1 MTTKIQLRTKT
12 KIQQN
17 KNFLTFKLSDV
28 VFIMLVIA
36 KMPTIVDILTV
47 MSRLKFVLSGVEYEK
62 SSIISGQGNLADC
75 EDLGETRERRH
86 VIRVRSICSNK
97 IKSSGTEKNNIF
109 IEILAE
115 NH

>member
-12 KIQQN
+12 NIQQN

-28 VFIMLVIA
+28 VLIMLVIA

-62 SSIISGQGNLADC
+62 KLCNLEA
-75 EDLGETRERRH
+75 R
-86 VIRVRSICSNK
+86 
-97 IKSSGTEKNNIF
+97 
-109 IEILAE
+109 
-115 NH
+115 

>member
-17 KNFLTFKLSDV
+17 KIFLTFKLSDV

-62 SSIISGQGNLADC
+62 KLYNLGA
-75 EDLGETRERRH
+75 R
-86 VIRVRSICSNK
+86 
-97 IKSSGTEKNNIF
+97 
-109 IEILAE
+109 
-115 NH
+115 

>member
-28 VFIMLVIA
+28 VLIMLVIA

-62 SSIISGQGNLADC
+62 KLCNLEA
-75 EDLGETRERRH
+75 R
-86 VIRVRSICSNK
+86 
-97 IKSSGTEKNNIF
+97 
-109 IEILAE
+109 
-115 NH
+115 

>member
-17 KNFLTFKLSDV
+17 KIFLTFKLSDV
-28 VFIMLVIA
+28 VLIMLVIA

-62 SSIISGQGNLADC
+62 KLCNLEA
-75 EDLGETRERRH
+75 R
-86 VIRVRSICSNK
+86 
-97 IKSSGTEKNNIF
+97 
-109 IEILAE
+109 
-115 NH
+115 